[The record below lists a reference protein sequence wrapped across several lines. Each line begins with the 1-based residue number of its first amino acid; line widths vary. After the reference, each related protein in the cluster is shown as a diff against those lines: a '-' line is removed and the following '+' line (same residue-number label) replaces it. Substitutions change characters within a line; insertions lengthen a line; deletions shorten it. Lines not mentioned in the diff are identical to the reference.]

1 MKLIKG
7 WCRPVLRI
15 VAAVA
20 MSFAIAGSA
29 AATKLNTDLSD
40 IWWNPAQSG
49 WGMQLVNTGTFVYA
63 TIFTYGADG
72 KPIWITGELT
82 AGASST
88 FTGPT
93 YINTGPDFGGTWN
106 SGAVTQRKVGT
117 MTFALAG
124 VTTGQLTYSV
134 DGVTVSTPV
143 QRQSLTTDSYGGT
156 YVGALTYTI
165 SSCAD
170 TAKNVTATTS
180 GLVTI
185 VQDDAL
191 AYMSLPIAEGGTCT
205 INATYS
211 QLGRMGQMGGA
222 FSCTNGESGNALV
235 FQMTNQPFMFM
246 ARVTLQNPETG
257 CSLSAEV
264 VGLLPR

>member
-1 MKLIKG
+1 MYRKIVNVEPDGKKKEYTMFSVKKG
-7 WCRPVLRI
+7 LDK
-15 VAAVA
+15 VAALFLA
-20 MSFAIAGSA
+20 
-29 AATKLNTDLSD
+29 
-40 IWWNPAQSG
+40 PASEKG
-49 WGMQLVNTGTFVYA
+49 RSTLRVGENMWLYIPNG
-63 TIFTYGADG
+63 G
-72 KPIWITGELT
+72 KPIRITGELA

-93 YINTGPDFGGTWN
+93 YISTGPDFGGAWN
-106 SGAVTQRKVGT
+106 NGAVAQRKVGT

-156 YVGALTYTI
+156 YIGAMTYTI

-170 TAKNVTATTS
+170 TAKNVTATTA

-246 ARVTLQNPETG
+246 ARMTLQNPETG
-257 CSLSAEV
+257 CDLSGEV
-264 VGLLPR
+264 IGLIPR